1 MNAYPAASN
10 SDTLV
15 RVILIAAMISLFI
28 GSVMMIVEAKGK
40 DSNQGNNKL
49 WFGVAQLIFVT
60 LLGLFYAGK
69 LVLG

>member
-1 MNAYPAASN
+1 MGVSSN
-10 SDTLV
+10 SDTLLRIV
-15 RVILIAAMISLFI
+15 LGVAMIAVFI
-28 GSVMMIVEAKGK
+28 GSVMMIVEAKGD
-40 DSNQGNNKL
+40 DSKQDNNKL

>member
-15 RVILIAAMISLFI
+15 RIVLGIAMISLFI
-28 GSVMMIVEAKGK
+28 GSVMMIIEAKGD
-40 DSNQGNNKL
+40 DSKQDNNKL

-60 LLGLFYAGK
+60 LMGLFYAGR